1 LYHRPMTNPATKIL
15 LALAMM
21 TGEALAQSRTFYDSV
36 G

>member
-1 LYHRPMTNPATKIL
+1 MTNPATKIL

-21 TGEALAQSRTFYDSV
+21 TGEVLAQSRTFYDSV